1 MNFEAVYQNAEVVV
15 EGNTKKVTLELLA
28 LHPDTLLTWPK
39 FCEMLASMRG
49 DGDGGTAV
57 RLPHQWRAKTHGL
70 LDISE
75 AVVMAS
81 KILLAQG
88 LEVMK
93 GVDETKRATNLVV
106 QKSLRR
112 KIRESL
118 DCRTIAE
125 RRLQEVDVELKQL
138 EWAEKSLEAAFEKKA
153 KPLAVSQVPCHTPAA
168 TCAHTTPLVHPLSGL
183 SCTQPPCR
191 WSLCGGDAWAHGF
204 EGPRADLGEWGTTG
218 AIQHPAQSTQRRGG
232 AR

>member
-1 MNFEAVYQNAEVVV
+1 LSSCAIPATLCGVLSTLICMCVCVRTTWQAMNFEAVFQNAEVAV

-57 RLPHQWRAKTHGL
+57 RLPHQWRAKTHAL

-153 KPLAVSQVPCHTPAA
+153 KPLAVSQVPHMGY
-168 TCAHTTPLVHPLSGL
+168 L
-183 SCTQPPCR
+183 R
-191 WSLCGGDAWAHGF
+191 
-204 EGPRADLGEWGTTG
+204 
-218 AIQHPAQSTQRRGG
+218 
-232 AR
+232 